1 MSGNNDKTVCTIDH
15 ANKQGEARNHDHY
28 EYWLR
33 QARRLKAAKQRH
45 DADRFRRDN
54 DKR

>member
-15 ANKQGEARNHDHY
+15 ANKQGDAQDFNPY

-45 DADRFRRDN
+45 DTDRFRRDSG
-54 DKR
+54 KR